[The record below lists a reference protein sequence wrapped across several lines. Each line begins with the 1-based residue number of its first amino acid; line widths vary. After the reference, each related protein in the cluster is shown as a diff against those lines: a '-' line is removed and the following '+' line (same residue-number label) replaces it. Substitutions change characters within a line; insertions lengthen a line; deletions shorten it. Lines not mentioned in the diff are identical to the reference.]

1 MARLGTIPFFK
12 DAGIEL
18 VPFETR
24 CHWRR
29 FDENETLVDFDD
41 ISTDVYFLSSG
52 EVRIL
57 NRTQSGKEVIL
68 GEMRGGAFF
77 GELAAIDGIGRSA
90 NVTALTRAKSA
101 WSRPPCSGRSSSPR
115 RSSPT
120 GSCGSWPSGCG
131 N

>member
-18 VPFETR
+18 ATFENR

-41 ISTDVYFLSSG
+41 ISTDVYFIASG

-68 GEMRGGAFF
+68 GEMRGGASS
-77 GELAAIDGIGRSA
+77 SA
-90 NVTALTRAKSA
+90 NSPPSTESA
-101 WSRPPCSGRSSSPR
+101 ARP
-115 RSSPT
+115 T
-120 GSCGSWPSGCG
+120 
-131 N
+131 

>member
-12 DAGIEL
+12 DPGIEL
-18 VPFETR
+18 STYEPR

-29 FDENETLVDFDD
+29 FDENEVLVDFDD
-41 ISTDVYFLSSG
+41 ISTDVYFIASG

-90 NVTALTRAKSA
+90 NVT
-101 WSRPPCSGRSSSPR
+101 
-115 RSSPT
+115 
-120 GSCGSWPSGCG
+120 
-131 N
+131 